1 MLLPRLAL
9 YTEPGD
15 VYTLIVAESHPG
27 YEQCRFYRPERME
40 LRNGWQQNLPEC
52 VVAVRPFSVRL
63 LLRYIEAYTKV

>member
-27 YEQCRFYRPERME
+27 FEQCRFYRPERME
-40 LRNGWQQNLPEC
+40 LRNGWQQNLPKC
-52 VVAVRPFSVRL
+52 CRGVS
-63 LLRYIEAYTKV
+63 LLRQTPSTLY